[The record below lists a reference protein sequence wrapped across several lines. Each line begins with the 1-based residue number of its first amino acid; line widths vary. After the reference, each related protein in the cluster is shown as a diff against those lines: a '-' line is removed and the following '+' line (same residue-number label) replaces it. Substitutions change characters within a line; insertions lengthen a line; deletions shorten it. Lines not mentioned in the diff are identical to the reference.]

1 MNPIFKIGHRG
12 AKGHAPE
19 NTLESIE
26 KALKLGVD
34 GIEIDVHRC
43 ASGELVVFHDFT
55 LNRMTDGTGEISQH
69 KFKDLS
75 KLKVTGNS
83 KIPTLAQ
90 VLALVDN
97 KCLLN
102 IELKGKDT
110 AKEASRIIKFYVDKK
125 GWDYSNFIVS
135 SFHRYLLEE
144 VKDINNEIPLGVLTD
159 TDLDKAVAFAKKI
172 NAVSIHPDFTMLTE
186 ENVPVLQ
193 ENFKVYTYTVNN
205 LKPLARVK
213 AYGVDGIISDYP
225 DRI

>member
-1 MNPIFKIGHRG
+1 
-12 AKGHAPE
+12 
-19 NTLESIE
+19 
-26 KALKLGVD
+26 
-34 GIEIDVHRC
+34 
-43 ASGELVVFHDFT
+43 
-55 LNRMTDGTGEISQH
+55 
-69 KFKDLS
+69 
-75 KLKVTGNS
+75 
-83 KIPTLAQ
+83 
-90 VLALVDN
+90 
-97 KCLLN
+97 
-102 IELKGKDT
+102 
-110 AKEASRIIKFYVDKK
+110 
-125 GWDYSNFIVS
+125 VS